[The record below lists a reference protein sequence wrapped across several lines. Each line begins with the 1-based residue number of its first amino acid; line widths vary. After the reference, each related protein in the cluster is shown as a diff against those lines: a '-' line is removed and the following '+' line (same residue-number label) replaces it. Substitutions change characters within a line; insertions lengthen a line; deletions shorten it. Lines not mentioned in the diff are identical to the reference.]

1 MTLAPPST
9 ITFVGS
15 RRRTVLVVDDEAILR
30 ETLAF
35 NLQREGYD
43 VLLAADGQQGL
54 QLAREHRPDL
64 VLLDLMM
71 PGFDGISVCTALR
84 QESGVPVLML
94 TAKDDEIDRVIG
106 LEIGA
111 DDYITKPFSMRE
123 LVARVKAHLRRAER
137 QPEEGRAVAQET
149 PIDRGELT
157 IQPSKR
163 EVRRRQEAVS
173 LRPKEFD
180 LLLLLASNPGI
191 VLTREVLLDRVWGA
205 VYADLTTRTVD
216 VHVNALRKKLEDDPA
231 NPRWIQTV
239 RSVGYRFAE

>member
-1 MTLAPPST
+1 MDT
-9 ITFVGS
+9 

-30 ETLAF
+30 DTLAF

-43 VLLAADGQQGL
+43 VLLAGDGQQGL
-54 QLAREHRPDL
+54 AMARDRQPDL

-71 PGFDGISVCTALR
+71 PGMDGLSLCTALR
-84 QESGVPVLML
+84 RDSSTPVLVL
-94 TAKDDEIDRVIG
+94 TAKDDEVDRVVG
-106 LEIGA
+106 LEMGA

-123 LVARVKAHLRRAER
+123 LLARVKAHLRRSDSLADRR
-137 QPEEGRAVAQET
+137 QGLPDAGEPVVRG
-149 PIDRGELT
+149 PIV
-157 IQPSKR
+157 IHPAKR
-163 EVRRRQEAVS
+163 EVRRNGRAVA

-205 VYADLTTRTVD
+205 GYAGLTTRTVD

-231 NPRWIQTV
+231 EPRYVQTV
-239 RSVGYRFAE
+239 RGVGYRFAE